1 MSAARCRKA
10 DAAFAVAKIC
20 RAVHLSVRSESGK
33 KSVTHRQHSNPCGAA
48 LELCRSAAHAGLVGW
63 LKHCNLSQASCVG
76 LCRTLSEIRRQ
87 ERTSGA
93 AHLRGALSR

>member
-33 KSVTHRQHSNPCGAA
+33 KNVTHRQHSNPCGAA
-48 LELCRSAAHAGLVGW
+48 LELCRSAAHAGFV
-63 LKHCNLSQASCVG
+63 
-76 LCRTLSEIRRQ
+76 RRPMQ
-87 ERTSGA
+87 DAERESPTGTHLRGSAPPGQRTSGA
-93 AHLRGALSR
+93 RYQGDNGY